1 MTYTIPNAISFTK
14 KEIIVLHILIVL
26 ASSALV
32 VESLA
37 FVNGDYSR
45 NSNGIQWARKEQSNH
60 VCYASS
66 VQNVDMNKR
75 DDEEEGKEVE
85 IKEGNQYEHIL
96 HEKNIQFTI
105 SRSMNDESNQR
116 PTNVDIETSE
126 PINKMKNLAKNLVSI
141 YLHFLA
147 KHELLTKCLTS
158 GVIGII
164 GDFLAQCFEYSVKQ
178 QSVKTV
184 HTLDRIRL
192 FGIFFESTL
201 ISGPLMHYA
210 YDYMEYLVPVHNN
223 DLKGSTKVN
232 TNPLSSW
239 IAPGIHVLA
248 DVVILG
254 PIFVFTM
261 MLFTSIIEG
270 RISTCTSEFVLDY
283 GPALRASTVA
293 SLSFVPIQLIAFK
306 CLPIKF
312 RLLYMNFQD
321 VIWNAVVSVMA
332 HKSRK

>member
-1 MTYTIPNAISFTK
+1 MNRIPNALSFAK
-14 KEIIVLHILIVL
+14 KEFIFLQIVIVLC
-26 ASSALV
+26 SSALL
-32 VESLA
+32 VESST

-45 NSNGIQWARKEQSNH
+45 NSNGVHWSRKEQINSA
-60 VCYASS
+60 CYASP
-66 VQNVDMNKR
+66 VQNGDMNQC
-75 DDEEEGKEVE
+75 DDEEGGEEGE
-85 IKEGNQYEHIL
+85 IMEEKQYEHIL
-96 HEKNIQFTI
+96 YEKSIQFTI
-105 SRSMNDESNQR
+105 SPTISDVPVPK
-116 PTNVDIETSE
+116 PTNTNIKRPE
-126 PINKMKNLAKNLVSI
+126 PTKNMKNLAKELVSI
-141 YLHFLA
+141 YLHFLGE
-147 KHELLTKCLTS
+147 HELLTKCLTS

-164 GDFLAQCFEYSVKQ
+164 GDFLAQCFEHSMRQ
-178 QSVKTV
+178 QSLEKV
-184 HTLDRIRL
+184 HNLDKIRL

-210 YDYMEYLVPVHNN
+210 YDYMEYLVPVHVN
-223 DLKGSTKVN
+223 DSKDSRKIN

-239 IAPGIHVLA
+239 IAPSIHVLA
-248 DVVILG
+248 DVIILG

-270 RISTCTSEFVLDY
+270 RISTFTSEFVLDY
-283 GPALRASTVA
+283 APALWASTIA

-321 VIWNAVVSVMA
+321 VVWNAVVSVMA